1 MRPGSRWTE
10 RRREHS
16 GRVALAVLGWLLAF
30 PAGAVERILD
40 YASDIVVHPDA
51 SMTVTETITVQAE
64 GNLIRRGIYRDFP
77 TRYRDRFGNRY
88 RVGFE
93 VLSVRRDGDR
103 EAYHTEKKSNGVR
116 VYMGRSD
123 RFLEPGRY
131 VYEIAYRTDRQLGYF
146 ESHDELYWNVTGNG
160 WALPIENASAS
171 VTLPETVSMGSVSIE
186 GFTGP
191 QGSRERNYTARV
203 DSGQAVIAANRPLG
217 PGEGLTLVVSFP
229 KGHVYE
235 PTRGDR
241 LRQLLYDNRGL
252 AVAILGLLAV
262 LAYLWFA
269 WHRYGRDPEPG
280 VIFPHYEPPPGY
292 SPASARFIRE
302 MGYDDRTFASAV
314 INLAVKGW
322 LEIREDDDE
331 HYVLTRTAPGDDRSP
346 GERELMD
353 ALFADGDVV
362 EIKQDNHKRLSAAK
376 SAHKKALKADYEKT
390 YFFTNS
396 LLLLPSLAGATLMF
410 LAIAATGSFRPLVL
424 VPLALILIAHVVFY
438 FLLKAPT
445 RRGRA
450 FMDKIE
456 GFRSYLEVAEKQD
469 LNLRNPPEKTPELFE
484 RYLPFALALGVEQE
498 WAEQF
503 AEVFARLDG
512 AGGNTYRPAW
522 YHGSS
527 FGSGRMAQ
535 VAAGVG
541 AGLSTAIA
549 SASTPPGSSSGSG
562 GFSGGGGG
570 GGGGGGW

>member
-1 MRPGSRWTE
+1 MTSPGSI
-10 RRREHS
+10 
-16 GRVALAVLGWLLAF
+16 VAVRMAAAVLGLLLASW
-30 PAGAVERILD
+30 AGAAERILD
-40 YASDIVVHPDA
+40 YASDIVVHADA
-51 SMTVTETITVQAE
+51 SVTVTETIAVQAE
-64 GNLIRRGIYRDFP
+64 GTLIRRGIYRDFP
-77 TRYRDRFGNRY
+77 TTYRDRLGNRY

-93 VLSVRRDGDR
+93 VLSVRRDGEP
-103 EAYHTEKKSNGVR
+103 EAYHIEKKSNGVR
-116 VYMGRSD
+116 VYMGRRD
-123 RFLEPGRY
+123 RTVEPGRH
-131 VYEIAYRTDRQLGYF
+131 VYEITYRTDRQLGYF
-146 ESHDELYWNVTGNG
+146 DSRDELYWNVTGTG
-160 WALPIENASAS
+160 WAFPIDQASAS
-171 VTLPETVSMGSVSIE
+171 VTLPETVPMGQVSIE
-186 GFTGP
+186 GYTGP
-191 QGSRERNYTARV
+191 QGSTGRSYAAQV
-203 DSGQAVIAANRPLG
+203 DSGQAHIATTRPLG
-217 PGEGLTLVVSFP
+217 PGEGLTLVVSWP

-235 PTRGDR
+235 PTAGDR
-241 LRQLLYDNRGL
+241 LRQTLYDNRGL
-252 AVAILGLLAV
+252 AVAILGLAAV
-262 LAYLWFA
+262 LAYLLFA

-280 VIFPHYEPPPGY
+280 VIFPHYEPPAGY

-302 MGYDDRTFASAV
+302 MGYDDRAFAAAV

-322 LEIREDDDE
+322 IEIREDDE
-331 HYVLTRTAPGDDRSP
+331 EYVLTRTGPGEDRAP

-362 EIKQDNHKRLSAAK
+362 DVKQDNHKLLGAAK
-376 SAHKKALKADYEKT
+376 SAHKKALERDYEKV

-396 LLLLPSLAGATLMF
+396 LLLLPSLAGAVLMF

-424 VPLALILIAHVVFY
+424 VPLALIVVAHVVFY

-445 RRGRA
+445 RRGRV

-503 AEVFARLDG
+503 ADVFARLDADRG
-512 AGGNTYRPAW
+512 TAWRPGW
-522 YHGSS
+522 YHGTS

-541 AGLSTAIA
+541 AGLTTAIA